1 MIIELT
7 HKEPF
12 PFSNHYENLSKQR
25 YFKKYFVKL
34 LGIPEVQL
42 MRLGADVEADRAYLF
57 NKFHKVEQNYEI
69 EAWEPIESY
78 PRLRSSTKSTASTRH
93 SAEPRTAARNSIRTS
108 HWRLTKE
115 S

>member
-12 PFSNHYENLSKQR
+12 PFANHYENLSKQH

-42 MRLGADVEADRAYLF
+42 MHLGADVEADRAYLF
-57 NKFHKVEQNYEI
+57 NKFHKIEQHYEI

-78 PRLRSSTKSTASTRH
+78 RIGGG
-93 SAEPRTAARNSIRTS
+93 EQ
-108 HWRLTKE
+108 E
-115 S
+115 

>member
-12 PFSNHYENLSKQR
+12 PFANHYENLSKQR

-57 NKFHKVEQNYEI
+57 NKFHKIEQNYEV
-69 EAWEPIESY
+69 EAWEPIEEF
-78 PRLRSSTKSTASTRH
+78 RIAGETA
-93 SAEPRTAARNSIRTS
+93 
-108 HWRLTKE
+108 
-115 S
+115 

>member
-57 NKFHKVEQNYEI
+57 NKFHK
-69 EAWEPIESY
+69 IESTTRSRLGS
-78 PRLRSSTKSTASTRH
+78 RLRDTELPESKNELRFGLARGARDVKSRLKSDFQRMGPTR
-93 SAEPRTAARNSIRTS
+93 
-108 HWRLTKE
+108 
-115 S
+115 